1 MQERKTAVTVEEAEA
16 MMLPPKYEFTYD
28 DFLNSDKPYETL
40 YTYFSIPTVMNREVI
55 KMADR
60 AKEVGF
66 KHFKSLWKDFLS
78 IKEQARKQQLSIVPN
93 QTQFDEQLLE
103 LSCGEWEAS
112 DFGIY
117 RKDKFGAMEYACTHP
132 IMPVERLVNIDT
144 GEVKLKLAYK
154 RPGRDKKWQFIIVS
168 KDVASDPKALN
179 KALSAVG
186 ISVNQKSAPILM
198 EYLTEIEDKNYDA
211 IPESKS
217 IGRLGY
223 IEGEGFSPFVEN
235 LVFDGDASFRHLYA
249 TVKEHGSQTEWYE
262 LALKC
267 RKMSVTARIFLAA
280 SFASPLLSV
289 VGALPFFVHAWG
301 GTGTGK
307 AQPLDTKIITPNG
320 YKLMGD
326 LQIGDLVIG
335 SDGKAHPIIGIYP
348 QGEKEIYRLTFS
360 DGTST
365 RCCKEHLWTV
375 STTTRREHG
384 RGYTVLSL
392 EEMLK
397 RPIKSKK
404 GYTYRIPITEPVEY
418 QPNDDL
424 PIEPYL
430 LGALIGDG
438 CLTLKRNLANR
449 STNIYF
455 SNMEEDIVAKVDGLL
470 GNVGCSLRRNRAT
483 QCQYVVVGEGKR
495 KLIDNIRLLGLNVK
509 SKNRFIPKEYMVSS
523 TADRRKLLA
532 GLFDTDGCV
541 RKNGSFSY
549 STKSEQLANN
559 VSNLSRSLGYRVV
572 VKTSGRSEYSVNIFT
587 DDAIYSSNKHKAR
600 HELFLKKRIRAED
613 KKSLAIVNVELV
625 GSAKCQCIMV
635 DSAEHTYLCDDFIVT
650 HNTVALM
657 LAASVWGDP
666 LKGKFLQTFN
676 ATRVGQEMTASFLNH
691 LPMCI
696 DELQL
701 TKNGKGQSNFDV
713 YQLAEGVGRTRGKK
727 SGGVELTPT
736 WDCCFL
742 TTGEDPVIGSSSG
755 GGAVNRVIEIECFD
769 GQNVIDD
776 APRIANALK
785 KHYGWAGRM
794 FVDKLY
800 ESDER
805 LDQVRD
811 IYQMFVSGLNENDT
825 TEKQALAAAAI
836 LTADMCATAW
846 IFQDD
851 NALTVDEIKQ
861 FLASREAVSAGARAY
876 SWICNWV
883 AENEN
888 HFYHNETQPTGSV
901 YGGYDDVYAYINP
914 KTLREALND
923 ANFNYT
929 ATMSY
934 LRTNKLIET
943 KNDKEFTKSK
953 RVGGGRST
961 GYVWLR
967 LPSETDD
974 FDDCGDEIL

>member
-1 MQERKTAVTVEEAEA
+1 MQEHKTAVTAEEAEV
-16 MMLPPKYEFTYD
+16 MMLPQQYDYTYEE
-28 DFLNSDKPYETL
+28 FLGDKPYEAL
-40 YTYFSIPTVMNREVI
+40 YAYYSVPTVMNREVI
-55 KMADR
+55 KMADN
-60 AKEVGF
+60 AKRVGF
-66 KHFKSLWKDFLS
+66 KNFKSLWKDFLTL
-78 IKEQARKQQLSIVPN
+78 KEQERRQQLSIMPN

-117 RKDKFGAMEYACTHP
+117 RKDKFGATEYACSHP

-154 RPGRDKKWQFIIVS
+154 RPGRDKKWQFIIIG

-186 ISVNQKSAPILM
+186 ISVNQKSAPVLM
-198 EYLTEIEDKNYDA
+198 EYLTEIEDNNYDA

-235 LVFDGDASFRHLYA
+235 LVFDGNESFRHLYA
-249 TVKEHGSQTEWYE
+249 TVKEHGSQTTWYD
-262 LALKC
+262 LALEC

-280 SFASPLLSV
+280 GFASPLLSV

-301 GTGTGK
+301 GSGTGK
-307 AQPLDTKIITPNG
+307 
-320 YKLMGD
+320 
-326 LQIGDLVIG
+326 
-335 SDGKAHPIIGIYP
+335 
-348 QGEKEIYRLTFS
+348 
-360 DGTST
+360 
-365 RCCKEHLWTV
+365 
-375 STTTRREHG
+375 
-384 RGYTVLSL
+384 
-392 EEMLK
+392 
-397 RPIKSKK
+397 
-404 GYTYRIPITEPVEY
+404 
-418 QPNDDL
+418 
-424 PIEPYL
+424 
-430 LGALIGDG
+430 
-438 CLTLKRNLANR
+438 
-449 STNIYF
+449 
-455 SNMEEDIVAKVDGLL
+455 
-470 GNVGCSLRRNRAT
+470 
-483 QCQYVVVGEGKR
+483 
-495 KLIDNIRLLGLNVK
+495 
-509 SKNRFIPKEYMVSS
+509 
-523 TADRRKLLA
+523 
-532 GLFDTDGCV
+532 
-541 RKNGSFSY
+541 
-549 STKSEQLANN
+549 
-559 VSNLSRSLGYRVV
+559 
-572 VKTSGRSEYSVNIFT
+572 
-587 DDAIYSSNKHKAR
+587 
-600 HELFLKKRIRAED
+600 
-613 KKSLAIVNVELV
+613 
-625 GSAKCQCIMV
+625 
-635 DSAEHTYLCDDFIVT
+635 
-650 HNTVALM
+650 TVALM

-666 LKGKFLQTFN
+666 LKGRFLQTFN

-713 YQLAEGVGRTRGKK
+713 YQLAEGVGRIRGKK

-794 FVDKLY
+794 FVGKLY

-811 IYQMFVSGLNENDT
+811 IYQMFVSELNENDT

-861 FLASREAVSAGARAY
+861 FLASREAVSAGNRAY

-934 LRTNKLIET
+934 LRANKLIET

-967 LPSETDD
+967 LPAENDD